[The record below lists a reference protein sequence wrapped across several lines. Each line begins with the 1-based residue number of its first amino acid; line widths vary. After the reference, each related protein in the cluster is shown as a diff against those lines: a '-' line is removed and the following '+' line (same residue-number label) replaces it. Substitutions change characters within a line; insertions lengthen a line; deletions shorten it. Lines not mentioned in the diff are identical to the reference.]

1 MGVSKCEEEEPSPG
15 AGHELEELSGASD
28 ESDERGHVNVRRCEA
43 ALKAQPTGTGR
54 VRIDG
59 DRSDRAASPRDESPG
74 SELNLLRHA
83 GGFRLREAP
92 IPHLRA

>member
-28 ESDERGHVNVRRCEA
+28 ESDESEERGHVNVRRCEA

-74 SELNLLRHA
+74 SELNPLRQVS
-83 GGFRLREAP
+83 P
-92 IPHLRA
+92 S